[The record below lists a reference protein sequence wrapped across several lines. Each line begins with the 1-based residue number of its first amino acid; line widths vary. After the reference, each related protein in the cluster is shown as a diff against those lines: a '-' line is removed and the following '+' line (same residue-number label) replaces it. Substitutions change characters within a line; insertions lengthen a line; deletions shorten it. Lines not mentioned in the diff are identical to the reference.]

1 MTESST
7 SDWRQAIDEVGSI
20 REELSLK
27 FNDDELVERLA
38 AFVDYPRWEVRKIV
52 AEALLYVHPDRQF
65 RFLPLLE
72 DDSQFVSAAAAS
84 SMKRAGM
91 FAEET
96 AKRKR
101 MNLELYQRIDR
112 IRAGGKTS
120 AKVLDELDHAYGRQM
135 SNILTAVS
143 HDIRNVLMP
152 LVSNGERASRM
163 LEQPLTSADQRE
175 LARIMCGILERSRIM
190 ERIADDLRT
199 WSKPTPAAREL
210 ELVED
215 MVRQAH
221 SFAVEFFA
229 STGQPSA
236 GFVTPV
242 FDIPSGMQCRVA
254 RESMLRVFTNLIKNA
269 YEAHMKS
276 GRFAIIGT
284 VTVSARHV
292 PAGIEIDFTDTGRGM
307 SEDDLAVVRQFRPCG
322 FSKKKNGTGMGMAIA
337 CAKVRDHGGNITIRS
352 EIDKGT
358 TVTVFLPEKGA

>member
-1 MTESST
+1 MANLS
-7 SDWRQAIDEVGSI
+7 SDWKQAINEVNSI
-20 REELSLK
+20 RDELSMK
-27 FNDDELVERLA
+27 FNDDELVDRLA
-38 AFVDYPRWEVRKIV
+38 AFVNNSRWEVRKAV

-65 RFLPLLE
+65 SFLPLLN

-84 SMKRAGM
+84 SMKRAGV
-91 FAEET
+91 FAEES

-101 MNLELYQRIDR
+101 MNLELYQKIDR
-112 IRAGGKTS
+112 IREGGK
-120 AKVLDELDHAYGRQM
+120 ANGKVLEELDHAYSRQL

-152 LVSNGERASRM
+152 IVSNGEHAARM

-175 LARIMCGILERSRIM
+175 LARVVCCILARSKMM

-221 SFAVEFFA
+221 RLAEDFFT
-229 STGQPSA
+229 STGQPFG

-242 FDIPSGMQCRVA
+242 FNIPSGMQCRVA
-254 RESMLRVFTNLIKNA
+254 REAMLRVFTNLIKNA

-276 GRFAIIGT
+276 GRFAIRGN

-292 PAGIEIDFTDTGRGM
+292 PAGVEIDFTDTGRGM
-307 SEDDLAVVRQFRPCG
+307 TEEDLAVVRQFRPCG
-322 FSKKKNGTGMGMAIA
+322 ISKKKNGTGMGMAIA
-337 CAKVRDHGGNITIRS
+337 CAKVRDHGGTLTIKS
-352 EIDKGT
+352 EIEKGT